1 MWNDSPFIL
10 SGDSYTT
17 LLETASDNFL
27 LYITIIIAIVTT
39 ATMSNLVVTD
49 NTERAAVRDV
59 ILDFSLWHNSIVHT
73 SDFGNVFTVVVE
85 FT

>member
-39 ATMSNLVVTD
+39 ATMSNVVVTD
-49 NTERAAVRDV
+49 NTERAAVRNV
-59 ILDFSLWHNSIVHT
+59 ILNFSLWHDSIVDT
-73 SDFGNVFTVVVE
+73 SDFGNVFTVVE